1 MIWKFYVVEKYFWF
15 NEQTIFPLYIFL
27 MKDRVQESAIEGFLA
42 MKNALPYTTLEI
54 LLIIFERRMFPEW
67 ASVGGQIQAEC
78 SVPAG
83 WNARRQES
91 FQQTDQV
98 A

>member
-1 MIWKFYVVEKYFWF
+1 M
-15 NEQTIFPLYIFL
+15 
-27 MKDRVQESAIEGFLA
+27 
-42 MKNALPYTTLEI
+42 
-54 LLIIFERRMFPEW
+54 
-67 ASVGGQIQAEC
+67 GGQIQAEC

-98 A
+98 AQGVAQVQSGGGEEDQTRYAHC